1 MRENNTNKLKCAAA
15 SLVGRIYVC
24 LWKMNNKT
32 KQNEKRKTNEMCRK
46 KDSVSTNRI
55 VVSIFCLVLA
65 SLLICNAI
73 TIEFNDASNKQVQK
87 CFCFYFC
94 WLKFE
99 TARNENKYSFIV
111 KSQITVQRHVH
122 YPLHRHLSNR
132 ERSTRNKPKKKSDW
146 KKNAIVV
153 FWCLN
158 SKLWCLFFQLD
169 ASIAF
174 KLSDKSHL
182 VCYKWNSTDEALI
195 KSVCW
200 KCIYLVWIW
209 HAIDENEQMKKEANT
224 HTHKSTIFKVEW
236 NIKLLAHERI
246 AGMIM
251 LLLLRLMLHRWN
263 QTKKDALNQAT
274 FRKHSMC
281 ARKKKK
287 LLEN

>member
-1 MRENNTNKLKCAAA
+1 MCGCLTCRPHLCMSMKNEQQNKA
-15 SLVGRIYVC
+15 
-24 LWKMNNKT
+24 
-32 KQNEKRKTNEMCRK
+32 KRKTNEMCRK

-209 HAIDENEQMKKEANT
+209 HVIDENEQMKKEANT
-224 HTHKSTIFKVEW
+224 HTQIHNFQSRMKYQTTCTRTNCRYDNAAAVAAYAPSLKSNEKRCTEPSDLSKAFDVR
-236 NIKLLAHERI
+236 A
-246 AGMIM
+246 
-251 LLLLRLMLHRWN
+251 
-263 QTKKDALNQAT
+263 Q
-274 FRKHSMC
+274 
-281 ARKKKK
+281 KKKK